1 MRIKLA
7 KVRVTRPGGE
17 SPLERETVTRG
28 GSLTGPD
35 YLTENQKREAATH
48 DAFIRDYSLETI
60 SEAFD
65 DLSNRVAFDKRNPE
79 HRWVM
84 GRRAALA
91 RKAQSL
97 MKGGVA

>member
-17 SPLERETVTRG
+17 VRETVTG
-28 GSLTGPD
+28 LD
-35 YLTENQKREAATH
+35 YLTESQKREAATH
-48 DAFIRDYSLETI
+48 DAFIRDYNLETI